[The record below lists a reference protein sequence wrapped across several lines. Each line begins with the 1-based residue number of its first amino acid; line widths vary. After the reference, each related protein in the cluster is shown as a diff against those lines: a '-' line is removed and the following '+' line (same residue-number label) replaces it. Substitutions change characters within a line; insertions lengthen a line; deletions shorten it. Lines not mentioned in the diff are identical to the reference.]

1 LIRAVLTVALMA
13 GPAGAEI
20 TGARYAEPTSA
31 YGHGA
36 VAGGEYA
43 RLIVEKAQDSHGVT
57 WENAVFEDT
66 APRLADLDGD
76 GTLEVVAVVSGFR
89 TGARV
94 QVVDLV
100 NGRPAAVASTAP
112 IGRRHRWLAIAG
124 IADLDGDG
132 RSEVAYVDRPHLA
145 RTLRVVEVH
154 RSGEAWQITE
164 EAAAPGHTNH
174 RYGAP
179 DIEGGVFDCGEGP
192 EIITADADWTRVQA
206 TRLKDGALTTR
217 DLGAYT
223 SPDSLRCR

>member
-1 LIRAVLTVALMA
+1 LIRAALTVALMA

-20 TGARYAEPTSA
+20 TGARYAGPTAA

-43 RLIVEKAQDSHGVT
+43 RLIIETAQGSHGVS
-57 WENAVFEDT
+57 WENAVLEDT

-76 GTLEVVAVVSGFR
+76 GTPEVVAVVSGFQS
-89 TGARV
+89 GARV

-100 NGRPAAVASTAP
+100 NGRPAAVAATAP

-124 IADLDGDG
+124 IADLDSDG
-132 RSEVAYVDRPHLA
+132 RVEAAYVDRPHLA
-145 RTLRVVEVH
+145 RMLRVVEVH
-154 RSGEAWQITE
+154 RAGEIWQITE

-174 RYGAP
+174 RYGAAE
-179 DIEGGVFDCGEGP
+179 IEGGVFDCGAGP
-192 EIITADADWTRVQA
+192 EIITADADWARVQA
-206 TRLKDGALTTR
+206 TRLANGALTTR

-223 SPDSLRCR
+223 GPESLRCR